1 MNKRRLL
8 AINLSILMIFSLISW
23 NGITVKADSQEELNV
38 ASGKYNIDEELM
50 EKGAPQI
57 QELSEEDN
65 LVVANIDELCSEHN
79 YDNNMNK
86 TWTYTVEN
94 AAELKVVFSDFSSL
108 ESEDYLYVLD
118 KDGNEV
124 EKGTGTSYA
133 GKTVEVMGDTVKIKL
148 VTDSSGTDWG
158 FAIDNIIKMSSISVT
173 KLPDVTEYEIGNK
186 LDYTGMKVTGTFDD
200 GATKDIDRYVIGEI
214 DKSVEGTQ
222 SVEVLYNGLSTS
234 FDVEIVK
241 HDIEQLVIKSN
252 PAKMEYLIGDEF
264 NITGLEIEGLDSEG
278 KAYIIN
284 DGYTLSGF
292 DSSDLGTK
300 EIIVT
305 YGELQ
310 ASFEVTVGYA
320 FSYEISNG
328 TVRIT
333 GLRDQAAK
341 VVTIPDEVEGLN
353 VSSVK
358 ASAFL
363 NNTIIEQVILP
374 ETVTSIGSSAFSGC
388 SGLQSINIPTGVTKI
403 ESETFKNCS
412 ELTKIVIPDGVTDI
426 GYLAFYDCKKL
437 EELTMPCSAKISTWG
452 EFTLTPVSSYTDS
465 YSYYEKQGNELY
477 YYYSGSFTG
486 CRSIKK
492 VTLSRGTGVMVDY
505 TNKKDSTN
513 TTNTTNSGY
522 YKVMPWH
529 ESEVEIVVLEDGIEN
544 IGSYSFYNQTE
555 LKQINIVNTV
565 TKIGEYAFYECK
577 QLKFNGLPSAL
588 KIIEICAFRGCAGI
602 LSIEV
607 PDGITT
613 IPSSLFAGC
622 VNLEKVTLPETVTS
636 IGPSAFSG
644 CSALQSINIPT
655 GVTRI
660 ESETFKN
667 CSELT
672 KIVIPD
678 GVTNIGYY
686 AFYDCKKL
694 EELTM
699 PCSAKISTWGE
710 FTLTPVSS
718 YTDSYSYY
726 EKQGNGLYYYYSGS
740 FTGCRSV
747 KKVTLS
753 RGTDVMVD
761 YTNKRDSTNTT
772 NSGYYKV
779 MPWYESEVETVV
791 LEDGIENIGSYSF
804 YDQTRLERVNI
815 VPTVTKIGE
824 DAFYGCKGLVS
835 IEIPDSV
842 EKIEKTAF
850 SNKNMIIYTNEDT
863 VAAQYALD
871 NGFTYYST
879 KNIVLD
885 NSSLILYKG
894 ETERLKATVIMLND
908 KENTKADVDWKSS
921 NTEVI
926 AINDGKV
933 SVMGPGKA
941 TITASFQGKEAVCD
955 VTVYYKLES
964 LSFTK
969 TQEKV
974 YVNDSKELEIQ
985 YNPSNTTDNK
995 KVTWETSDES
1005 IIVVDQNGI
1014 VTGVSKGTATVTAT
1028 SVLGMV
1034 ATIDVTVLVPTE
1046 RIELDDA
1053 IEIERGET
1061 KQLTKTVEPITTTDS
1076 FTWES
1081 KDESVVTVDDS
1092 GVIKAVGIGAAVVKV
1107 TAESGISAECIVN
1120 VKAKATA
1127 ISCSVEEVTMYEKDS
1142 QLLMVDLLPVD
1153 TTDKVSWRSK
1163 DSNIATIDEK
1173 GLLTGVKAGNT
1184 EVLAVTDSGLSVVVQ
1199 VKVLTAYHITEIAL
1213 SNNDIIIE
1221 RDAGKDIS
1229 FSIVPSNYTDII
1241 SWESAD
1247 ESIATVVNGRV
1258 QGVSIGE
1265 TKITVKGS
1273 NGVSAECLVHV
1284 VVSAESIELNVSEKL
1299 LNVGD
1304 EIDLVASFLPIDATD
1319 TCVFTSSD
1327 SNVASVNPDGKVIA
1341 KSLGTCTIT
1350 ATTTSGKQA
1359 KCEIHVVEKKHI
1371 DSSEELKKISD
1382 VTGSH
1387 KCVLDSDV
1395 FLGTSS
1401 ININKSAQ
1409 IEIDLNGHKILGKE
1423 TIIVNNGTLTILDMS
1438 DSRQGEIT
1446 AIAASSS
1453 ASDPCVVENNG
1464 KLYIN
1469 GGRLSAKA
1477 ESGTM
1482 DLALHYAYAII
1493 NKGYFE
1499 MAGGDVYA
1507 CTNANV
1513 IQKGALYAYSVV
1525 NVDTGDIKI
1534 TGGNITAEA
1543 ANSTMNSNAESKNYV
1558 AGIYHNSS
1566 GDIELNGG
1574 NITANIMQNSTYTK
1588 VTNFCSAVWNNSIG
1602 TVKIDGAK
1610 LYSSNEGAYSPGNG
1624 YISGVVGQGSGIL
1637 HFLSGEIYVE
1647 GKDYPGYGINNVN
1660 GLIKNIGEKENNVRD
1675 KVKIVSHSNVLGSG
1689 IVDFAKLGFFIYCG
1703 DVEGTHVAINSNGTV
1718 VVGNEKQKINNQ
1730 MVKLSVSP
1738 AGFVFAGDNNY
1749 VYAGEFL
1756 GRFGDVSVKLLKGYE
1771 FSDKNYEEHR
1781 MRYVTLTNYSIT
1793 YHLNGGT
1800 NDSGNKTG
1808 YTILD
1813 DKFELKIPT
1822 KNGYTFA
1829 GWYLDKTLTEAV
1841 TFVDTSKHENFDL
1854 YAKWMKNGKDD
1865 KFTDSPIQ
1873 GEQIIDKKTNAK
1885 YKVINLSNGEAEV
1898 QYVAPITKTAS
1909 SITISDSIKLETGE
1923 TFIVTSIADN
1933 AFKGNKK
1940 LTKVKIGKNVLQIG
1954 NNAFSGCSKL
1964 KQITM
1969 GSNVKII
1976 GNNAFYKCV
1985 TLSKIIIPVKVI
1997 KIGKKAFYG
2006 CKKLKLITI
2015 KTSKLSNTRVGNNAF
2030 KGIYPKAKVKVP
2042 KKKLKSYKAL
2052 LKKKGAGNGIV
2063 VKK

>member
-1 MNKRRLL
+1 MNKRRIL
-8 AINLSILMIFSLISW
+8 AINLSILMIFASISW

-50 EKGAPQI
+50 EKGTPQI

-200 GATKDIDRYVIGEI
+200 GTTKDIDGYVIGEI

-264 NITGLEIEGLDSEG
+264 DITGLEIEGLDSEG
-278 KAYIIN
+278 NVYIIN

-412 ELTKIVIPDGVTDI
+412 ALTKIVIPDGVTDI

-437 EELTMPCSAKISTWG
+437 EELTMPCSARISVKSDDSWT
-452 EFTLTPVSSYTDS
+452 SASS
-465 YSYYEKQGNELY
+465 YSYFQMIAGGSYRY
-477 YYYSGSFTG
+477 FAGSFAG

-492 VTLSRGTGVMVDY
+492 VTLSKGKGVMIDY
-505 TNKKDSTN
+505 TTKVDTIN
-513 TTNTTNSGY
+513 TTSTTNSGY
-522 YKVMPWH
+522 YKVIPWYG
-529 ESEVEIVVLEDGIEN
+529 SQVETVVFEDGIEN
-544 IGSYSFYNQTE
+544 IGSYSFYNQTRLE
-555 LKQINIVNTV
+555 QVNIVSTV
-565 TKIGEYAFYECK
+565 TKIGGYAFYDCTK
-577 QLKFNGLPSAL
+577 LKLNSLPSAL
-588 KIIEICAFRGCAGI
+588 KTIGEYAFRGCAGI
-602 LSIEV
+602 L
-607 PDGITT
+607 
-613 IPSSLFAGC
+613 
-622 VNLEKVTLPETVTS
+622 
-636 IGPSAFSG
+636 
-644 CSALQSINIPT
+644 
-655 GVTRI
+655 
-660 ESETFKN
+660 
-667 CSELT
+667 
-672 KIVIPD
+672 
-678 GVTNIGYY
+678 
-686 AFYDCKKL
+686 
-694 EELTM
+694 
-699 PCSAKISTWGE
+699 
-710 FTLTPVSS
+710 
-718 YTDSYSYY
+718 
-726 EKQGNGLYYYYSGS
+726 
-740 FTGCRSV
+740 
-747 KKVTLS
+747 
-753 RGTDVMVD
+753 
-761 YTNKRDSTNTT
+761 
-772 NSGYYKV
+772 
-779 MPWYESEVETVV
+779 
-791 LEDGIENIGSYSF
+791 
-804 YDQTRLERVNI
+804 
-815 VPTVTKIGE
+815 
-824 DAFYGCKGLVS
+824 S

-908 KENTKADVDWKSS
+908 KENTKADVAWKSS
-921 NTEVI
+921 DTEVI
-926 AINDGKV
+926 AIDDGKV
-933 SVMGPGKA
+933 SVRGPGKA

-969 TQEKV
+969 AQEKV

-1092 GVIKAVGIGAAVVKV
+1092 GVIKAVGIGTAVVKV

-1142 QLLMVDLLPVD
+1142 QLLMVDLLPID
-1153 TTDKVSWRSK
+1153 TTDKVSWQSK

-1221 RDAGKDIS
+1221 RDAEKDIS
-1229 FSIVPSNYTDII
+1229 FSVVPSNYTDII

-1247 ESIATVVNGRV
+1247 ESIATVENGRV

-1284 VVSAESIELNVSEKL
+1284 VVSAESIELNVSNKL
-1299 LNVGD
+1299 LNIGD

-1327 SNVASVNPDGKVIA
+1327 SNVASVDSDGKVIA

-1409 IEIDLNGHKILGKE
+1409 IEIDLNGHKIMGKE
-1423 TIIVNNGTLTILDMS
+1423 TIIENNGTLTILDMS

-1482 DLALHYAYAII
+1482 DLALHYAYTII

-1499 MAGGDVYA
+1499 MADGDVYA

-1513 IQKGALYAYSVV
+1513 TQKGALYAYSVV

-1588 VTNFCSAVWNNSIG
+1588 VTNYCSAVWNNSIG

-1624 YISGVVGQGSGIL
+1624 YISGLVGQGSGIL
-1637 HFLSGEIYVE
+1637 HFLSGEIHVE

-1675 KVKIVSHSNVLGSG
+1675 KVKVVSHSNVLGAG

-1718 VVGNEKQKINNQ
+1718 VVGNEKQKMNNQ

-1829 GWYLDKTLTEAV
+1829 GWYLDETLTEAV

-1854 YAKWMKNGKDD
+1854 YAKWLKNGKDD
-1865 KFTDSPIQ
+1865 KFTDSPVQ

-1940 LTKVKIGKNVLQIG
+1940 LTKVNIGKNVLQIG

-1997 KIGKKAFYG
+1997 KIGKNAFYG
-2006 CKKLKLITI
+2006 CKKLKSITI
-2015 KTSKLSNTRVGNNAF
+2015 KTSKLSNTRVGSNAF

-2042 KKKLKSYKAL
+2042 KKKLKSYKTL
-2052 LKKKGAGNGIV
+2052 LKKKGAGNGIA